1 MARKPHRLPLRGLFN
16 SPGLVVAIVTTP
28 LRLAGRG
35 CFIFIG
41 GLVARASNRLVYQ
54 TRKGPVL
61 VVMTSTVQD
70 ALGIPQKK
78 RITIQ

>member
-1 MARKPHRLPLRGLFN
+1 MARKQHRLPLRGLFN

-41 GLVARASNRLVYQ
+41 GLFARTSNRLVYQ
-54 TRKGPVL
+54 TRKGPAL

-70 ALGIPQKK
+70 ALGYSK
-78 RITIQ
+78 RRV